1 MLSPGPNI
9 LSVVG
14 TSMNAGR
21 AAGVALAIVAG
32 TAILSVI
39 GHVLYAVAFSTDRVV
54 AVYTRARRGIE
65 VTLGL
70 FFGLAGVKLLAS
82 RT

>member
-1 MLSPGPNI
+1 MLSPGPNV

-21 AAGVALAIVAG
+21 AAGVALATVAG

-39 GHVLYAVAFSTDRVV
+39 GHVLYAVAFSTNRVV
-54 AVYTRARRGIE
+54 AVYTRTRRGIE